1 MPCPKKPARRSTL
14 LAVGPWQPRADPAL
28 PDQTCDY
35 TVEDADLMACDG
47 RNKRAHPAIQTPA
60 AMTGPSPGPAWRRR
74 TAGPGGPPCAE
85 DRAPA
90 CSDEQ
95 PSQSSTPG
103 GDAHVRTTGL
113 GCLVLHPDATV
124 AGGAGSLSLLACVPS
139 NPGVVWH
146 SNFACRCHPQC
157 RARDPRLCSR
167 HRGQLGSHGE
177 PRGLIP
183 RVHQRH
189 RHGTCCLF
197 GQRGGGGDCSGRG
210 AAGQDVSAEMQRP
223 GSTVACV
230 CLEYA
235 MAAEGGAGILRLPHA
250 RAHVHTHARITPC
263 RLAALPG
270 DLGLGQ
276 GIGDPPLP
284 GRAHG
289 RRRLAAPVWA
299 AGLGG
304 GHVER
309 PCTAC
314 IRGQAVS

>member
-95 PSQSSTPG
+95 PSQSGTPG

-197 GQRGGGGDCSGRG
+197 GQRGGGGLFGQGCCWSGCQCRDAATWQHCCVCVFGVCNGGRG
-210 AAGQDVSAEMQRP
+210 WRWHP
-223 GSTVACV
+223 STPTRTSTC
-230 CLEYA
+230 
-235 MAAEGGAGILRLPHA
+235 PH
-250 RAHVHTHARITPC
+250 
-263 RLAALPG
+263 
-270 DLGLGQ
+270 
-276 GIGDPPLP
+276 
-284 GRAHG
+284 
-289 RRRLAAPVWA
+289 
-299 AGLGG
+299 
-304 GHVER
+304 
-309 PCTAC
+309 PCTHHSMQT
-314 IRGQAVS
+314 GSSTW